1 MSRRERYHS
10 GHRKDRERSR
20 SRDRESGGA
29 QKDRSFDHHRGSR
42 GVLKDEFGRSIDSF
56 GRHGDRSI
64 SVTDGSRRACVDM
77 LQYSTSQSDLHSTP
91 VNTASQKKEAS
102 LTKDIND
109 DEDEDTEMMRIMG
122 FGSFNSSKG
131 THVHDNDKAAAGT
144 ARIKKVHQ
152 YRQYMNR
159 RGGFNQSLAKVD

>member
-1 MSRRERYHS
+1 MCGY
-10 GHRKDRERSR
+10 
-20 SRDRESGGA
+20 A
-29 QKDRSFDHHRGSR
+29 
-42 GVLKDEFGRSIDSF
+42 SILNL
-56 GRHGDRSI
+56 SI
-64 SVTDGSRRACVDM
+64 GP
-77 LQYSTSQSDLHSTP
+77 SQHP